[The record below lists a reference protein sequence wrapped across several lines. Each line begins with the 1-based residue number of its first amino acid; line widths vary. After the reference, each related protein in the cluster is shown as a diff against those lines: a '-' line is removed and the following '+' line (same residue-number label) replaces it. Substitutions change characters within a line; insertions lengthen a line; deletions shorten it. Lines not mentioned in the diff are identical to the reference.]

1 MSEPPLHPIEEEALR
16 RVRANLMAAVHQHE
30 RAGRRQPRQPR
41 RLALVGVGL
50 AGALAA
56 GVTAYVVADPG
67 DHDAQ
72 VDTVG
77 DDSQPTVV
85 IRTTTTVDRPAP
97 TTTTTSEAPPPPAP
111 TDFVAVTLD
120 GRLVVVDAEMG
131 TELRELARLADPT
144 KSTDDQE
151 IAPNTI
157 TGVTVDRTNGVV
169 YYESCCE
176 PAAGDVRSVPLEGGE
191 PTPITNM
198 SWPSLSG
205 DGTKLVGFSTQML
218 WLYDVA
224 SRKLLAEAEETQ
236 LFGVHTSIS
245 GDGSTIAYERG
256 FSDDAGPHSEVV
268 VVDTASLA
276 PSPADQDA
284 RREVVANQRVLRDPE
299 GIGWMHPVINRDGN
313 VVVAQQCCFGPQLL
327 RGTGFAR
334 VVDPATGEVV
344 GSFSYGGRVVDQ
356 QYDAS
361 GSWLIVTLED
371 GRVVWFGGG
380 GSGELATGYLAAA
393 W

>member
-16 RVRANLMAAVHQHE
+16 RVRANLLAAVHQHE
-30 RAGRRQPRQPR
+30 RAGRRQPRHPR

-67 DHDAQ
+67 AHDAH

-85 IRTTTTVDRPAP
+85 IRTTTTVDHPA

-120 GRLVVVDAEMG
+120 GRLVVVDAESG

-144 KSTDDQE
+144 KSTDDHE

-157 TGVTVDRTNGVV
+157 TGVTVDRSKGVV

-205 DGTKLVGFSTQML
+205 NGSKLAGFSTQML
-218 WLYDVA
+218 WLYDTG
-224 SRKLLAEAEETQ
+224 SRQLVAEAEETGF
-236 LFGVHTSIS
+236 FGVHTAIS
-245 GDGSTIAYERG
+245 SDGSTIAYERPLH
-256 FSDDAGPHSEVV
+256 DDAGWNSEIV

-276 PSPADQDA
+276 LSPTDQDA
-284 RREVVANQRVLRDPE
+284 RRAALASQRVLRDPE
-299 GIGWMHPVINRDGN
+299 GIGWMHPVVNRDGN
-313 VVVAQQCCFGPQLL
+313 VVVAQQCCYGPQLL

-380 GSGELATGYLAAA
+380 RSGELATGYLAAA